1 MSLHADFEVFE
12 DFTVELVVTFPMN
25 PAIPK
30 LKLSKNIANTCQ
42 QKSYDKILKIHFEI
56 FCLDNQEIYKKYT
69 NLTC

>member
-12 DFTVELVVTFPMN
+12 DYLVEVAVTSSRNQAFTT
-25 PAIPK
+25 

-42 QKSYDKILKIHFEI
+42 QKSYDEILKFHFENS
-56 FCLDNQEIYKKYT
+56 CLDNQGIYKKYT